1 MLAGHQVLFYTA
13 ATMTTQV
20 EAILLD
26 PRIALN
32 AGKVEIN
39 IRVSADMNVSA
50 FAARQQVTGFVCDHI
65 SYLIGAGTPSLVVSD
80 KLYWRV
86 PVMFTLPGQGNLGE
100 VGHID
105 VNVENGQLMITD
117 QLIEEIKSRAE
128 AVALR
133 PTP

>member
-1 MLAGHQVLFYTA
+1 
-13 ATMTTQV
+13 MTTQV

-26 PRIALN
+26 PQIALN

-50 FAARQQVTGFVCDHI
+50 FAARQQITGFVCDQI
-65 SYLIGAGTPSLVVSD
+65 SYLMGAGDPSLVISD

-86 PVMFTLPGQGNLGE
+86 PIIFTLPGQGNLGE

-105 VNVENGQLMITD
+105 VNVENGQLMVTN
-117 QLIEEIKSRAE
+117 QLIEGIKNRAE

-133 PTP
+133 STP

>member
-1 MLAGHQVLFYTA
+1 MLAGHRVLFYTA
-13 ATMTTQV
+13 AIMTTQV

-26 PRIALN
+26 PQIALN

-50 FAARQQVTGFVCDHI
+50 FAARQQITGFVCDQI
-65 SYLIGAGTPSLVVSD
+65 SYLMGAGDPSLVISD

-86 PVMFTLPGQGNLGE
+86 PIIFTLPGQGNLGE

-105 VNVENGQLMITD
+105 VNVENGQLMVTN
-117 QLIEEIKSRAE
+117 QLIEGIKNRAE

-133 PTP
+133 STP